1 MLERPIEKSY
11 TAFSAAHLTN
21 RETRMPRCTLVTVAI
36 LSAGV
41 SAAVCAQTYPVKPIR
56 MINAYAPGGASDVV
70 ARSFAAKLTEYLG
83 QQVTVDP
90 RVGAGGNIA
99 AELAARSPADGYTL
113 LMATFFL
120 ATNQSLYSKLSW
132 DPQKD
137 FAPISMLT
145 AAPLILCVH
154 PALPVK
160 NTVELIALAKKRPG
174 ELDFP
179 SAGNGSSM
187 HLASELFN
195 MMAGVKAS
203 HVPYKGS
210 APGVLDLVSGRL
222 HFMLNPMPEP
232 VPFLKSGKLRGLAT
246 STAKRISAL
255 PDLPPIGDA
264 IPGYEVSTWQG
275 LVAPAGTP
283 PEIIN
288 RLNSEL
294 LKALKDAEFAERMRG
309 MGLEL
314 YGTTPQQFAQFIKE
328 ENVKWAK
335 VIKATG
341 ARID

>member
-1 MLERPIEKSY
+1 MRGFAMLSLII
-11 TAFSAAHLTN
+11 AAGG
-21 RETRMPRCTLVTVAI
+21 
-36 LSAGV
+36 LSLNCH
-41 SAAVCAQTYPVKPIR
+41 SQSYPVKPIR
-56 MINAYAPGGASDVV
+56 MINAFAPGGASDVV
-70 ARSFAAKLTEYLG
+70 ARNFAGKLTEYLG

-90 RVGAGGNIA
+90 RTGAGGNIA

-120 ATNQSLYSKLSW
+120 ATNQSLYAKLSW

-154 PALPVK
+154 PSLPVK
-160 NTVELIALAKKRPG
+160 STRDLIALAKKQPG
-174 ELDFP
+174 ALYFP
-179 SAGNGSSM
+179 SAGNGTSM
-187 HLASELFN
+187 HLATELFN
-195 MMAGVKAS
+195 MMTGIKTE

-210 APGVLDLVSGRL
+210 GPGVLDLVSGRL

-232 VPFLKSGKLRGLAT
+232 VPFIKSGRLRALAT
-246 STAKRISAL
+246 STSNRISAL
-255 PDLPPIGDA
+255 PDLPPVA
-264 IPGYEVSTWQG
+264 EAVPGYEVLTWQG

-283 PEIIN
+283 TEIIN
-288 RLNSEL
+288 RLNAAL
-294 LKALKDAEFAERMRG
+294 IKALKDPEFESRMRG

-314 YGTTPQQFAQFIKE
+314 YGTTPEQFAQFIRNE
-328 ENVKWAK
+328 SAKWAK

>member
-1 MLERPIEKSY
+1 MRCKTIL
-11 TAFSAAHLTN
+11 FSAVVAA
-21 RETRMPRCTLVTVAI
+21 TLP
-36 LSAGV
+36 LQGH
-41 SAAVCAQTYPVKPIR
+41 AQTYPAKPIR
-56 MINAYAPGGASDVV
+56 MINAFAPGGASDVV
-70 ARSFAAKLTEYLG
+70 ARNFAAKLTEALG

-120 ATNQSLYSKLSW
+120 ATNSSLYTKLSY

-154 PALPVK
+154 PSLPVK
-160 NTVELIALAKKRPG
+160 STQELVALAKKQPG
-174 ELDFP
+174 VLDFP
-179 SAGNGSSM
+179 SAGNGTSM

-195 MMAGVKAS
+195 MMAGIKTA

-210 APGVLDLVSGRL
+210 GPGVLDLISGRL

-232 VPFLKSGKLRGLAT
+232 MPFINSGKLRGLAT

-255 PDLPPIGDA
+255 PDLPPVADVL
-264 IPGYEVSTWQG
+264 PGYEVLTWQG

-283 PEIIN
+283 PDIIN

-294 LKALKDAEFAERMRG
+294 VKALKNPEFESRMRG

-314 YGTTPQQFAQFIKE
+314 YGTTPEQFAQYIKD

>member
-1 MLERPIEKSY
+1 MRRS
-11 TAFSAAHLTN
+11 
-21 RETRMPRCTLVTVAI
+21 AI
-36 LSAGV
+36 LTSAIL
-41 SAAVCAQTYPVKPIR
+41 AANLSGHAHAQTYPVKPIR
-56 MINAYAPGGASDVV
+56 LINAFAPGGASDVV
-70 ARSFAAKLTEYLG
+70 ARNFAAKLTEYLG

-90 RVGAGGNIA
+90 RTGAGGNIA

-113 LMATFFL
+113 LMGTFFL
-120 ATNQSLYSKLSW
+120 ATNPSLYSKMSY

-154 PALPVK
+154 PSVPAK
-160 NTVELIALAKKRPG
+160 STRELVALAKQHPG
-174 ELDFP
+174 ELYFP
-179 SAGNGSSM
+179 SAGNGTSM
-187 HLASELFN
+187 HLAGELFN
-195 MMAGVKAS
+195 MMTGIKTV

-210 APGVLDLVSGRL
+210 GPGVLDLVSGRL

-232 VPFLKSGKLRGLAT
+232 VPFIKSGKLRALAT
-246 STAKRISAL
+246 TTRNRISAL
-255 PDLPPIGDA
+255 PELPPVA
-264 IPGYEVSTWQG
+264 EAVPGYEVLTWQG

-283 PEIIN
+283 AEIIN

-294 LKALKDAEFAERMRG
+294 VKALKNPEFEARMRG

-314 YGTTPQQFAQFIKE
+314 YGTTPEQFAQFIKDE
-328 ENVKWAK
+328 HAKWAK